1 MNVKSIR
8 FSTSYHL
15 LFSQHSQTSNQTKNP
30 SDVSFHKAETFYC
43 YFLKIEL
50 KK

>member
-15 LFSQHSQTSNQTKNP
+15 LFSQHSQTSSQTNNP
-30 SDVSFHKAETFYC
+30 SDVSVSTAETFYC
-43 YFLKIEL
+43 YF
-50 KK
+50 